1 MVYITIVIWGYV
13 HQLIAKYGAPPCMIT
28 SPSVIQVER
37 IRIGR
42 PEAPAQRIAP
52 LVQGHHAA
60 EDGGA
65 VLATGIRENPSE
77 QPKPWEK
84 HGKTRGKIGK
94 P

>member
-1 MVYITIVIWGYV
+1 
-13 HQLIAKYGAPPCMIT
+13 MIT

-65 VLATGIRENPSE
+65 VLAMG
-77 QPKPWEK
+77 KPMK
-84 HGKTRGKIGK
+84 THGNNRNHGKSMGKPMGKWKNHRKTRRKIGK